1 MLAPL
6 IIELHTLS
14 CRAKKLGCSEARG
27 RRLDPRFFE
36 KTGDLG
42 HNAGRQKTWV

>member
-14 CRAKKLGCSEARG
+14 CRAETYDSTLVQRQLLILALPSSEVIVG
-27 RRLDPRFFE
+27 
-36 KTGDLG
+36 
-42 HNAGRQKTWV
+42 